1 MIRPSRSSVPTLVCP
16 RCQWAVSPE
25 ARAAGGRFSCPCC
38 GSLFVAQVI
47 PATTAL
53 DMLFARLDE
62 ALWNPGVP
70 QLPFGLQPRRSLP
83 PAAGMI

>member
-1 MIRPSRSSVPTLVCP
+1 
-16 RCQWAVSPE
+16 
-25 ARAAGGRFSCPCC
+25 
-38 GSLFVAQVI
+38 VAQVI